1 MANNS
6 MPLRKTLA
14 KNGYRV
20 VKGAVIGAPFGLV
33 CMQALKSCV
42 KDLSLNDLP
51 STSCRIFLYG
61 CLPPVG
67 IVTAVGAHCGPETF
81 EKVKG
86 VGKLLINV
94 SGFIYTGP
102 SSLVNV
108 SLKEVEICIF
118 GEAVPVGAT
127 DLLLLS
133 S

>member
-1 MANNS
+1 
-6 MPLRKTLA
+6 MPVRKTIV
-14 KNGYRV
+14 KNCYRV
-20 VKGAVIGAPFGLV
+20 VKGAVIGAPLGLV
-33 CMQALKSCV
+33 CVQAFKSCV
-42 KDLSLNDLP
+42 KDLALNDLP

-86 VGKLLINV
+86 VGKVLINF

-102 SSLVNV
+102 ASLANV

-118 GEAVPVGAT
+118 GEAVPVGPT
-127 DLLLLS
+127 GLLLLS